1 MAASRA
7 SRGSCSSPATTIRMS
22 HWRSSRNWD
31 TGTGRRTRRDG
42 RRGPWIITCRRNLAE
57 GRSIS
62 STMYGETSSGD
73 AETAVRLETS
83 VDERHLRREDGR
95 LSLELDR
102 NWRIGA
108 TAMRLISLAES
119 RGFRFADV
127 TEIWYTARVGLED
140 VRGAGGMKGPRRSG
154 SNY

>member
-1 MAASRA
+1 
-7 SRGSCSSPATTIRMS
+7 
-22 HWRSSRNWD
+22 
-31 TGTGRRTRRDG
+31 
-42 RRGPWIITCRRNLAE
+42 
-57 GRSIS
+57 
-62 STMYGETSSGD
+62 MYGETSSGD